1 MVFTHLGLI
10 CCCRTSRL
18 LKNTTYILGNSQKV
32 FFFCG
37 FSVTRLHLTGLC
49 LFFPSRFSLLLLTRH
64 LPTTGLHEDH
74 LAWPCC
80 WEPPSRCVNWFAVPS
95 QQYWCYCRTFHVVM
109 SLPHGWVIM
118 EIDWA
123 SVSSSG
129 CCWKLLAQVSWELR
143 HPHPEAWPAEKGSSV
158 CWSFLCSLHSSQT
171 KKMVCSELNGEMLL
185 FLLLKILGS

>member
-32 FFFCG
+32 FFCVASQLPG
-37 FSVTRLHLTGLC
+37 CILQDCVC
-49 LFFPSRFSLLLLTRH
+49 FFPSRSSLLLLTRH
-64 LPTTGLHEDH
+64 LPTGLHEDH

-143 HPHPEAWPAEKGSSV
+143 HPHPKAWPAEKGSSV